1 MKSHVLP
8 SSPESASD
16 SSQTWALGALGGGV
30 IRINYLD
37 GKPAPVFSSFDLA
50 KEHSMEVTVRRGLV
64 CFPKLVTP
72 EFDIPTLLIE

>member
-1 MKSHVLP
+1 MKSHALP
-8 SSPESASD
+8 SSPESVSD

-37 GKPAPVFSSFDLA
+37 GYPAPTFSSLELA
-50 KEHSMEVTVRRGLV
+50 KEHAKEVTVRRGMP

-72 EFDIPTLLIE
+72 DFGVPTLLIE